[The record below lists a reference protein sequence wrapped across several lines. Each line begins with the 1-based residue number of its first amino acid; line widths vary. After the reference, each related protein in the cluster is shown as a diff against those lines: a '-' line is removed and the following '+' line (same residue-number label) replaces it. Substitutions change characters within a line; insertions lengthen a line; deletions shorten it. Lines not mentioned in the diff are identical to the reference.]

1 MCVICYGTDGTG
13 HGQRTGL
20 RPSTGV
26 LYATGPMGPVTGS
39 VRVYAVYTD
48 LRAEF
53 LGHVSKVGAESG
65 SMVDN

>member
-1 MCVICYGTDGTG
+1 MCVI
-13 HGQRTGL
+13 GL
-20 RPSTGV
+20 RRRCAWGSACV

-53 LGHVSKVGAESG
+53 LGHVSKMGAESG
-65 SMVDN
+65 SVVDN